1 MGVEKR
7 AEVTSNDPSS
17 ASRPSRL
24 DEGEQRVSTI
34 ELYFDL
40 VFVFTLTQLTA
51 LLEHDLTLGTAAQVV
66 LIFVVLFWMYGGY
79 AWLTNQVPPHGA
91 ARRLLLFGGMGAF
104 LICALSVPEA
114 FGDTGVTF
122 GVGYLLVV
130 VVHAGLYAET
140 HGTAVLRFVPLNV
153 VGALAVIVAG
163 LVEGPVAYA
172 LWLVPIVFQ
181 YVTSIYVM
189 RSVDDLRRAG
199 FDIHPT
205 HFVERHGLLLIVAFG
220 ESVVAIGIGIGDAAL
235 DLGTLGA
242 ALLGLALA
250 SALWWAYFDEDANRA
265 EAALLAASVNHRV
278 RMSVNAYFY
287 AYIPMLLGVVMV
299 AAGVALAIED
309 VGGAVELG
317 PALLLG
323 AGVALYLAG
332 NVAFRAALGI
342 RQVAYR
348 ISVAAVALVSPV
360 LGLFV
365 AVLAQLISLLVL
377 LAAMLV
383 LEARR
388 RSKLASAG

>member
-1 MGVEKR
+1 
-7 AEVTSNDPSS
+7 
-17 ASRPSRL
+17 
-24 DEGEQRVSTI
+24 
-34 ELYFDL
+34 
-40 VFVFTLTQLTA
+40 
-51 LLEHDLTLGTAAQVV
+51 
-66 LIFVVLFWMYGGY
+66 
-79 AWLTNQVPPHGA
+79 
-91 ARRLLLFGGMGAF
+91 
-104 LICALSVPEA
+104 
-114 FGDTGVTF
+114 
-122 GVGYLLVV
+122 
-130 VVHAGLYAET
+130 
-140 HGTAVLRFVPLNV
+140 
-153 VGALAVIVAG
+153 
-163 LVEGPVAYA
+163 
-172 LWLVPIVFQ
+172 
-181 YVTSIYVM
+181 
-189 RSVDDLRRAG
+189 
-199 FDIHPT
+199 
-205 HFVERHGLLLIVAFG
+205 
-220 ESVVAIGIGIGDAAL
+220 
-235 DLGTLGA
+235 
-242 ALLGLALA
+242 
-250 SALWWAYFDEDANRA
+250 
-265 EAALLAASVNHRV
+265 
-278 RMSVNAYFY
+278 MSVNAYFY

>member
-1 MGVEKR
+1 
-7 AEVTSNDPSS
+7 
-17 ASRPSRL
+17 
-24 DEGEQRVSTI
+24 
-34 ELYFDL
+34 
-40 VFVFTLTQLTA
+40 
-51 LLEHDLTLGTAAQVV
+51 LLEHDISFGTAAQVV
-66 LIFVVLFWMYGGY
+66 LIFVVLFWMNSGY
-79 AWLTNQVPPHGA
+79 VWLTNQVPPNGA
-91 ARRLLLFGGMGAF
+91 TRRLLLFGGMGAF
-104 LICALSVPEA
+104 LICALSVPDA

-163 LVEGPVAYA
+163 FVEGPAAYA

-181 YVTSIYVM
+181 YLTSIFVM
-189 RSVDDLRRAG
+189 RSVNEERRAG
-199 FDIHPT
+199 FDVHPE

-220 ESVVAIGIGIGDAAL
+220 ESVVAIGIGIGDTAL

-265 EAALLAASVNHRV
+265 EAALLAASVNDRL
-278 RMSVNAYFY
+278 RMSLNAYFY

-309 VGGAVELG
+309 VGGAVEFG

-388 RSKLASAG
+388 RSRLASAG